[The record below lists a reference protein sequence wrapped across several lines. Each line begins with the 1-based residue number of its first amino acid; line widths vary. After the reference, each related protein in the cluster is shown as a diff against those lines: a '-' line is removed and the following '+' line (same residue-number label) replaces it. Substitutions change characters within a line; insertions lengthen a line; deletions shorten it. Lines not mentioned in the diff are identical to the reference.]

1 MDNLKLYGKSTDDL
15 EALLRAVRIFTDDIK
30 TKFGVSKCATFIMN
44 NERKVED
51 DGIQVPGGVAI
62 EYLGDD
68 AYKYE
73 ITAI

>member
-30 TKFGVSKCATFIMN
+30 TKFGISKCATFIMN

-51 DGIQVPGGVAI
+51 DGIQVPGGVTI